1 MKKVLVLMIAVILT
15 LAMTA
20 CSNIEPSDDGSD
32 AKMINVAIEIDF
44 PDDAEKDDIQAAM
57 IVEEGTN
64 AMDQLYSYAD
74 DNNLEVV
81 LDESSPTIYVTAI
94 DGVEQTDDAGWVY
107 KIDGEMTMDAAD
119 ELKLPEGM
127 KITWAYMS
135 WADL

>member
-119 ELKLPEGM
+119 ELKLTEGM